1 MSDDGE
7 DINPALK
14 TSEPDPYSLDEID
27 RAVLAA
33 VSAAGALQPERGNDE
48 PGGYV
53 FPKAGGGLDHPATF
67 GSPGNVQRGSVE
79 SNEGQWAIAG
89 WHGHGPVPHDDP
101 YYNPVNFNPSPGDRL
116 YTFTIENQQLRDY
129 GHLGADQELR
139 EYLITPDGAI
149 RRYDNPVS
157 QPASWRPIAA
167 SGFYKW

>member
-1 MSDDGE
+1 MSDEVD
-7 DINPALK
+7 NRALR
-14 TSEPDPYSLDEID
+14 TPQPDAAALDAVD

-33 VSAAGALQPERGNDE
+33 AGAASARQAERGNDE

-53 FPKAGGGLDHPATF
+53 FAKAEGGFDNPVTF

-79 SNEGQWAIAG
+79 NAVGQWAVAG
-89 WHGHGPVPHDDP
+89 WHGHGPVPRSDP

-116 YTFTIENQQLRDY
+116 FTFTTENEQLRDA
-129 GHLGADQELR
+129 GHLDAGEELR
-139 EYLITPDGAI
+139 EYLITPDGGI

-157 QPASWRPIAA
+157 QPTVWLPIAA